1 MGAKLHIA
9 AYRRLNQ
16 VRRTAYS
23 SYILF
28 HSLMA
33 TTRPEKDQ
41 ATQPIQSDDYQPI
54 GRQEAPTNPDAL
66 YGGNADDNSGS
77 GGNAHPSSNAQD
89 KKAAA
94 LETAAANQAEASEA
108 TNGIAGGGV
117 SSGTG
122 VSGGSIGQV
131 NL

>member
-1 MGAKLHIA
+1 MP
-9 AYRRLNQ
+9 
-16 VRRTAYS
+16 
-23 SYILF
+23 
-28 HSLMA
+28 

-41 ATQPIQSDDYQPI
+41 ATQPVQSDEYQPV

-77 GGNAHPSSNAQD
+77 GGNARPSSNAQD
-89 KKAAA
+89 DKAAK
-94 LETAAANQAEASEA
+94 LETDPENQAEASEDA
-108 TNGIAGGGV
+108 DGGISGGGV